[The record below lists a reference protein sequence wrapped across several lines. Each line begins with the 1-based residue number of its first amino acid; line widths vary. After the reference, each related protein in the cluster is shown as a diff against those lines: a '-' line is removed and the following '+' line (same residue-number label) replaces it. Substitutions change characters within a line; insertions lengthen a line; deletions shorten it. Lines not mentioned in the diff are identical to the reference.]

1 MCVSHT
7 YVIDM
12 TTHLETRLKID
23 NWDEQPYRELEDGRK
38 FTRANVALSVA
49 EDGIEAR
56 ATWDALIYYAADG
69 TSSYVGLMHV
79 EGRLGDRSGSFV
91 MEGTGTYDKTE
102 ARVESTVLPATT
114 TGELQGLSGSSLSVS
129 THSDYPYMPLTLDYD
144 VE

>member
-1 MCVSHT
+1 
-7 YVIDM
+7 M

-23 NWDEQPYRELEDGRK
+23 SWDEQPYRELEDGRK

-56 ATWDALIYYAADG
+56 ATWDALLYYAADG

-91 MEGTGTYDKTE
+91 MEGAGAYDGTR
-102 ARVESTVLPATT
+102 ASGESTVVPGTA
-114 TGELQGLSGSSLSVS
+114 TGELQGLRGTSRSVS
-129 THSDYPYMPLTLDYD
+129 THADYPFMPLTLDYE
-144 VE
+144 VG

>member
-1 MCVSHT
+1 
-7 YVIDM
+7 M

-23 NWDEQPYRELEDGRK
+23 NWDEKPYRELEDGRK

-49 EDGIEAR
+49 EDAIEAR

-69 TSSYVGLMHV
+69 TGSYVGLMHV

-91 MEGTGTYDKTE
+91 MEGTGRYDRTE
-102 ARVESTVLPATT
+102 ARGESTVLPGTT
-114 TGELQGLSGSSLSVS
+114 TGELQGLRGTSLSVS
-129 THSDYPYMPLTLDYD
+129 TQSDYPYMPLTLDYD